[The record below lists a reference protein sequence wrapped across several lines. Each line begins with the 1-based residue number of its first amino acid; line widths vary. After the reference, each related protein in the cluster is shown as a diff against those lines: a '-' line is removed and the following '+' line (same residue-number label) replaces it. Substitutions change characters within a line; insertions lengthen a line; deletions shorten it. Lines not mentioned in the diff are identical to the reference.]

1 MPFIHKFSNQLV
13 SLSKFN
19 KEIESLLS
27 ENELFMIYKNGD
39 LEIMNESNSKPLG
52 GLKTGQSK

>member
-13 SLSKFN
+13 SLSKIN
-19 KEIESLLS
+19 KEIENLLS

-39 LEIMNESNSKPLG
+39 LEIMNEIN
-52 GLKTGQSK
+52 